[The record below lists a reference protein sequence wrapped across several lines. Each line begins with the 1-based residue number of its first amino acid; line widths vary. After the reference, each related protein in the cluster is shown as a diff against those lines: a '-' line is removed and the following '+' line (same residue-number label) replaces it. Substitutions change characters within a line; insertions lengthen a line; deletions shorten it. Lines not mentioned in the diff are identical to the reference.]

1 MEVLSRWMSTCCRP
15 ESGALFVQFNPP
27 FGYFIQLGLG
37 VRERFQHWLG
47 LFKRTLKEIRRGGL
61 LL

>member
-1 MEVLSRWMSTCCRP
+1 M
-15 ESGALFVQFNPP
+15 FVQFNPAL
-27 FGYFIQLGLG
+27 GYFIQLGLG

-47 LFKRTLKEIRRGGL
+47 LFKRLLKEIRGGGL